1 MEFVLLLLFFI
12 YGLVFGSFFNV
23 VGLRIPKGESIVRP
37 PSHCTVCDRNLTVK
51 DLVPVFSFIFLKGKC
66 RGCGTKIH
74 WVYPVME
81 FVTGILFAFAYYQ
94 LGFSLELV
102 VALLFI
108 SLLVIITVS
117 DIAYMLIPD
126 KILLFFLIPL
136 IVLRVFE
143 PLNPWWD
150 SVIGAVVGFGVLF
163 LIAVVSKGG
172 MGGGDIKLFF
182 VIGLVL
188 GWVPTLLT
196 LFLASIIGTVIGII
210 SLRRTK
216 QGRKTPISFGP
227 SIAIAAIIA
236 YFYGELLVDW
246 YVNLF
251 F

>member
-1 MEFVLLLLFFI
+1 MTIIYIFLFFI

-23 VGLRIPKGESIVRP
+23 VGLRVPKGESIVRP

-51 DLVPVFSFIFLKGKC
+51 DLVPVFSYVFLKGKC

-81 FVTGILFAFAYYQ
+81 LATGLLFAFAYYQ
-94 LGFSLELV
+94 LGFALELV

-143 PLNPWWD
+143 PLSPWWD
-150 SVIGAVVGFGVLF
+150 SIVGAVVGFGVLF
-163 LIAVVSKGG
+163 LIAIVSKGG

-196 LFLASIIGTVIGII
+196 LFLASIIGTVIGVI

-216 QGRKTPISFGP
+216 QGRKTPIPFGP

-236 YFYGELLVDW
+236 YFYGESLVDW